1 MKGMTRSAL
10 TLVIAVTIPAAAQ
23 HDHAAA
29 ERAMTAPPDSIGR
42 LHMEI
47 TPLRKATKA
56 DSAKALAVVRE
67 LRTAIA
73 MYADTTAAVRDG
85 FKLFAPQLKAQK
97 TYHFTRNTNAIT
109 SVLQFSPSRPTSL
122 LYERDSTGRMKLV
135 GAMYTMP
142 RRTSLARLNGRIPL
156 SIAQWHKHVNWCVPG
171 SKHQERWLEK
181 KNGLPVFG
189 PESPIATEAE
199 CRKVGGEFKQNLFGW
214 MIHANVFAGDDPGA
228 VFGHHH

>member
-10 TLVIAVTIPAAAQ
+10 TLVIAVTLPAAAQ

-29 ERAMTAPPDSIGR
+29 ERAMTAVPDSIGR
-42 LHMEI
+42 LHMEL

-67 LRTAIA
+67 LRVAIA
-73 MYADTTAAVRDG
+73 KYADTTAAVRDG
-85 FKLFAPQLKAQK
+85 FKLFAPQMKLQK

-109 SVLQFSPSRPTSL
+109 SAFRFNSSRPTSL
-122 LYERDSTGRMKLV
+122 LYERDSTGKLKLV

-142 RRTSLARLNGRIPL
+142 RRVSLDRLNDRIPL

-171 SKHQERWLEK
+171 RKHQERWLEK
-181 KNGLPVFG
+181 KAGLAVFG

-214 MIHANVFAGDDPGA
+214 MIHANVFAGDDLGA

>member
-10 TLVIAVTIPAAAQ
+10 TLVIAVTLPAAAQ

-29 ERAMTAPPDSIGR
+29 ERAMTAAPDSIGR
-42 LHMEI
+42 LHMEM

-67 LRTAIA
+67 LRAAIA
-73 MYADTTAAVRDG
+73 KYADTTAAVRDG
-85 FKLFAPQLKAQK
+85 FKLFAPQMKAQK
-97 TYHFTRNTNAIT
+97 TYHFTRNSNAIT
-109 SVLQFSPSRPTSL
+109 SVFRFSSSRPTSL
-122 LYERDSTGRMKLV
+122 LYERDSTGKLKLV

-142 RRTSLARLNGRIPL
+142 RRTSFDRLNDRIPL

-171 SKHQERWLEK
+171 RKHQERWLEK
-181 KNGLPVFG
+181 KNGLPLFG
-189 PESPIATEAE
+189 PESPVATEAE
-199 CRKVGGEFKQNLFGW
+199 CKKVGGEFKQDLFGW
-214 MIHANVFAGDDPGA
+214 MIHANVFAGDDIGA